1 MNIVIFIIFYFVKIH
16 FTLKFLIF
24 HMHFLINHM
33 FRDIYRV
40 AYQYF
45 GPKVEG
51 IIIGYFDNYENCND
65 FT

>member
-1 MNIVIFIIFYFVKIH
+1 
-16 FTLKFLIF
+16 
-24 HMHFLINHM
+24 MHFLINHM